1 MLKETEI
8 EEAIGFFFIF
18 GHWKHFNWEGGAGFP
33 LATPMVAMIIDVRSH
48 AMQYADDKLKI
59 AEFEIGYLLQ
69 TQT

>member
-18 GHWKHFNWEGGAGFP
+18 WSLVTFQLGGGAGFP